1 MQCAICNVGFTTQL
15 LYVSTIDRREKISYL
30 VGGATADREVQSS
43 RVGQIGHS
51 CYNSPIQDCTVLSLS
66 SLAVTVTVVRV
77 ADLMGVL
84 LLRLSTHSTHT
95 VHHHHIITSSS
106 QQTSI
111 INEHDTCVV
120 AAPQEIDDSISW
132 KRENID
138 DLQNATKNKREQA

>member
-1 MQCAICNVGFTTQL
+1 MCNVGFTTA
-15 LYVSTIDRREKISYL
+15 TIMYRRSMKRRENILPGRRCNKQI
-30 VGGATADREVQSS
+30 EKSS

-84 LLRLSTHSTHT
+84 LICIRLSTHSTHT

-111 INEHDTCVV
+111 INEHDMCVV
-120 AAPQEIDDSISW
+120 AAPQETDDSISW

-138 DLQNATKNKREQA
+138 DLQMQQRIKENRHD